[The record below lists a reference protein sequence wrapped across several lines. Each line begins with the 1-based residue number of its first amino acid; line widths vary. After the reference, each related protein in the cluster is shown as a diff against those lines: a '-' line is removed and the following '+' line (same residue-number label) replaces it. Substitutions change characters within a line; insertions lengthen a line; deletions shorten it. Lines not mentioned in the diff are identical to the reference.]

1 MRQHELEVWLRGS
14 DDQGSTAA
22 DIAILG
28 VDTGVVTEPIARSIG
43 FVLAVLRDIY
53 ADDAA
58 VWRWLWRPRSELG
71 YARAADL
78 LLAGDGARIE
88 ALVTYQWNAA
98 QTGGGQ
104 RSVTTARVGTGCE
117 FGVRSADER
126 LRQKRS
132 GVATE

>member
-1 MRQHELEVWLRGS
+1 MRQHELEEWLRGS
-14 DDQGSTAA
+14 DDLGSTAA

-28 VDTGVVTEPIARSIG
+28 ADTGSLTEAMTRSIG

-58 VWRWLWRPRSELG
+58 VWRWLWRPRPELG

-88 ALVTYQWNAA
+88 ALVTYQWNVA
-98 QTGGGQ
+98 QEGRTRASSPDATLQHAG
-104 RSVTTARVGTGCE
+104 GTGSSSW
-117 FGVRSADER
+117 RS
-126 LRQKRS
+126 
-132 GVATE
+132 

>member
-1 MRQHELEVWLRGS
+1 MRQDELELWLRGS
-14 DDQGSTAA
+14 DDLGSTAM

-28 VDTGVVTEPIARSIG
+28 ADTGTVTEPVARSIG
-43 FVLAVLRDIY
+43 FVLAALRDIY
-53 ADDAA
+53 VDEAA

-98 QTGGGQ
+98 QAGGTLPPTPATTFQ
-104 RSVTTARVGTGCE
+104 HASDTRSPAWRP
-117 FGVRSADER
+117 
-126 LRQKRS
+126 
-132 GVATE
+132 

>member
-1 MRQHELEVWLRGS
+1 MRQHELEEWLRGS
-14 DDQGSTAA
+14 DDRGSTAA

-28 VDTGVVTEPIARSIG
+28 ADAGSVTEPIARSIG
-43 FVLAVLRDIY
+43 FVLAALRDIY

-78 LLAGDGARIE
+78 LLAGDGGRVE

-98 QTGGGQ
+98 QTGGVRPRAAPDGTFQ
-104 RSVTTARVGTGCE
+104 HAGGTRSSPWRP
-117 FGVRSADER
+117 
-126 LRQKRS
+126 
-132 GVATE
+132 

>member
-1 MRQHELEVWLRGS
+1 MRQHELEKWLRG

-22 DIAILG
+22 DMVILG
-28 VDTGVVTEPIARSIG
+28 ADTGAVTEQIARSIG

-71 YARAADL
+71 YARASDL

-88 ALVTYQWNAA
+88 ALVTYQWNAVQA
-98 QTGGGQ
+98 GG
-104 RSVTTARVGTGCE
+104 ARQSAHDGT
-117 FGVRSADER
+117 FQHA
-126 LRQKRS
+126 S
-132 GVATE
+132 GPSSSSWRP

>member
-28 VDTGVVTEPIARSIG
+28 ADTGMVTESIARSIG
-43 FVLAVLRDIY
+43 FVLAALRDIY

-78 LLAGDGARIE
+78 LLAGDGSRIE

-98 QTGGGQ
+98 QSGGAHQPAREGTFQ
-104 RSVTTARVGTGCE
+104 HAGGTCSSAWRS
-117 FGVRSADER
+117 
-126 LRQKRS
+126 
-132 GVATE
+132 

>member
-1 MRQHELEVWLRGS
+1 MRQHELEEWLRGG
-14 DDQGSTAA
+14 DDRGASAA
-22 DIAILG
+22 DIAVLG
-28 VDTGVVTEPIARSIG
+28 ADTGSVTEATARSIG

-58 VWRWLWRPRSELG
+58 VWRWLWRPRPDIG

-98 QTGGGQ
+98 QAGGARPSSPESTFQHAGGT
-104 RSVTTARVGTGCE
+104 RSSPW
-117 FGVRSADER
+117 RS
-126 LRQKRS
+126 
-132 GVATE
+132 

>member
-14 DDQGSTAA
+14 DDRGSMAA

-28 VDTGVVTEPIARSIG
+28 ADSGSVTEPIARSVG
-43 FVLAVLRDIY
+43 FVLAALRDIY

-78 LLAGDGARIE
+78 LLAGDGTRVE

-98 QTGGGQ
+98 QAAG
-104 RSVTTARVGTGCE
+104 ARQPAHEGTFQDAGSTSS
-117 FGVRSADER
+117 SAWR
-126 LRQKRS
+126 P
-132 GVATE
+132 